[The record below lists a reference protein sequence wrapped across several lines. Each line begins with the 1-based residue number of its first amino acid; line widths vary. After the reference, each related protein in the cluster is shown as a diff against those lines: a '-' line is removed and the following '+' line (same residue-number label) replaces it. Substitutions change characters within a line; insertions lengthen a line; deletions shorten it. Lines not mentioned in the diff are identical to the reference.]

1 MNTIES
7 LPLFQ
12 EPQRYISPI
21 KSSLPS
27 IINQHTDIFERTLDT
42 VYPERH
48 LENKSV
54 IQAIKVLGNAAEHMN
69 ATELQTIVSQVQ
81 YLVDTWLDEFE
92 MEMFEGSTLYE
103 LLEGKQ

>member
-21 KSSLPS
+21 NSSLPS

-92 MEMFEGSTLYE
+92 MELFEGSTLYE